1 MSDMLDLLESPDER
15 DLRASV
21 REMLAAEAPWQ
32 SVLSFVTSSSPEP
45 FDPKLWRTLAT
56 GMGLAGL
63 LVPEAQ
69 GGAGAQWRA
78 AAVVVEELG
87 RAVAPVPFL
96 SSAVV
101 ATTAL
106 GSSEAP
112 DLLGRLASGE
122 LTAALAVPY
131 GLWSAPPLL
140 SVPDGAVTGTVRGV
154 ADGLGAGLL
163 LVPGEDGLYAVDGAA
178 VRRTHVVSL
187 DETRPLCDL
196 EFSATPARRVGPLAA
211 VPSALRVA
219 ATMVAAEQVGLASWC
234 LETTVAYLKE
244 RHQFGRPVGSFQGLK
259 HRLADLWVELTQ
271 ARAVVGYAVAD
282 LAAGGEDASVAA
294 SLAKVVGSEVA
305 VRAAEECVQ
314 MHGGIGF
321 TWEHPAHLYLKRA
334 KATAIAYGSPDR
346 HRARLANLVDL
357 HLEDS

>member
-1 MSDMLDLLESPDER
+1 MTEELLETADEQ
-15 DLRASV
+15 DLRSGV
-21 REMLAAEAPWQ
+21 RDMLAAECPWQ
-32 SVLSFVTSSSPEP
+32 SVLSFASGGG
-45 FDPKLWRTLAT
+45 DAYDQKLWRTVAT

-87 RAVAPVPFL
+87 RAVAPVPYL

-106 GSSEAP
+106 GAVGEP
-112 DLLGRLASGE
+112 ELLGRLASGE

-140 SVPDGAVTGTVRGV
+140 SVSDGLANGAVRGV
-154 ADGLGAGLL
+154 ADALGAGLL
-163 LVPGEDGLYAVDGAA
+163 LVPAEDGLYAVDGAA
-178 VRRTHVVSL
+178 VRRTRVASL

-196 EFSATPARRVGPLAA
+196 EFADAPARRVASLEA
-211 VPSALRVA
+211 VPCALRSA
-219 ATMVAAEQVGLASWC
+219 ATLVAAEQVGVASWC
-234 LETTVAYLKE
+234 LDTTVAYLKE
-244 RHQFGRPVGSFQGLK
+244 RYQFGRPVGSFQALK

-271 ARAVVGYAVAD
+271 ARAVVAYAVAD
-282 LAAGGEDASVAA
+282 LSSGGDDASVAA
-294 SLAKVVGSEVA
+294 SLAKIVGSEVA

-334 KATAIAYGSPDR
+334 KATAVAFGSPDR
-346 HRARLANLVDL
+346 HRARLATLVDL
-357 HLEDS
+357 PLEAS

>member
-1 MSDMLDLLESPDER
+1 MTDLLGLLESPDER
-15 DLRASV
+15 DLRAGV
-21 REMLAAEAPWQ
+21 RDMLAAECSGQ
-32 SVLSFVTSSSPEP
+32 SVLAFVSGSADPYE
-45 FDPKLWRTLAT
+45 PKLWRTLAT

-78 AAVVVEELG
+78 AAVVAEELG

-106 GSSEAP
+106 GSSAEHGLLEA
-112 DLLGRLASGE
+112 LATGE

-131 GLWSAPPLL
+131 GLWSAPALL
-140 SVPDGAVTGTVRGV
+140 SAQDGAVTGTVRGV
-154 ADGLGAGLL
+154 ADALGAGVL
-163 LVPGEDGLYAVDGAA
+163 LVPCDDGLYAVEGAA
-178 VRRTHVVSL
+178 VRRTRIVSL

-196 EFSATPARRVGPLAA
+196 EFAAAPARLVAPLGA
-211 VPSALRVA
+211 VPRALRNA
-219 ATMVAAEQVGLASWC
+219 ATMVAAEQVGLAGWC
-234 LETTVAYLKE
+234 LDETVGYLKQ
-244 RHQFGRPVGSFQGLK
+244 RYQFGRPVGSFQALK

-271 ARAVVGYAVAD
+271 ARAVVAYAVAD

-294 SLAKVVGSEVA
+294 SLAKIVGSEVA

-334 KATAIAYGSPDR
+334 KATSVAYGSPDR
-346 HRARLANLVDL
+346 HRARLAGLVDL
-357 HLEDS
+357 PLEAS

>member
-1 MSDMLDLLESPDER
+1 MSDLLESPDEV
-15 DLRASV
+15 DLRAGV
-21 REMLAAEAPWQ
+21 REMLAAECPWQ
-32 SVLSFVTSSSPEP
+32 SVLAFVSSGGEAY
-45 FDPKLWRTLAT
+45 DQKLWRTLGT

-78 AAVVVEELG
+78 AGVVVEELG

-106 GSSEAP
+106 GAGGSPA
-112 DLLGRLASGE
+112 LLGQLASGE

-131 GLWSAPPLL
+131 GLWKAPRLL
-140 SVPDGAVTGTVRGV
+140 SVAGGVVTGTVRGV
-154 ADGLGAGLL
+154 ADALGAGLL
-163 LVPGEDGLYAVDGAA
+163 LVPAEDGLYAVEGSA
-178 VRRTHVVSL
+178 VRRTRVVSL

-196 EFSATPARRVGPLAA
+196 EFAAAPARLVASLEA
-211 VPSALRVA
+211 VPCALRAA
-219 ATMVAAEQVGLASWC
+219 ATLTAAEQVGLASWC
-234 LETTVAYLKE
+234 LDTTVEHLKS
-244 RHQFGRPVGSFQGLK
+244 RYQFARPVGSFQALK

-271 ARAVVGYAVAD
+271 ARAVVAYAVAD
-282 LAAGGEDASVAA
+282 LASGGEDASVAA
-294 SLAKVVGSEVA
+294 SLAKIVGSEVA

-334 KATAIAYGSPDR
+334 KATSVAYGSPDR
-346 HRARLANLVDL
+346 HRARLAGLVDL
-357 HLEDS
+357 PLEAS

>member
-1 MSDMLDLLESPDER
+1 MSDELLESADER
-15 DLRASV
+15 ELRSGV
-21 REMLAAEAPWQ
+21 REMLSAECPWQ
-32 SVLSFVTSSSPEP
+32 SVLAFVSGGGDA
-45 FDPKLWRTLAT
+45 FDPKLWRTVAT

-69 GGAGAQWRA
+69 GGSGAQWRA

-87 RAVAPVPFL
+87 RAVAPVPYL

-106 GSSEAP
+106 GLGEEPS
-112 DLLGRLASGE
+112 LLGRLASGE

-131 GLWSAPPLL
+131 GLWSAPRLL
-140 SVPDGAVTGTVRGV
+140 PVSAGVVNGTVRGV
-154 ADGLGAGLL
+154 ADALGAGLL
-163 LVPGEDGLYAVDGAA
+163 LVPCEDGLYAVDGAA
-178 VRRTHVVSL
+178 ARRTRVMSL

-196 EFSATPARRVGPLAA
+196 EFTAAPARLVASLSA
-211 VPSALRVA
+211 VPCALRVA
-219 ATMVAAEQVGLASWC
+219 ATLMAAEQVGLASWC
-234 LETTVAYLKE
+234 LDTTVAHL
-244 RHQFGRPVGSFQGLK
+244 RSRLQFGRPVGSFQALK

-271 ARAVVGYAVAD
+271 ARSVVAYAVAD
-282 LAAGGEDASVAA
+282 LASGGDDASVAA
-294 SLAKVVGSEVA
+294 SLAKIVGSEVA

-334 KATAIAYGSPDR
+334 KATSVAYGSPDR
-346 HRARLANLVDL
+346 HRARLATLVDL
-357 HLEDS
+357 PLEAS

>member
-1 MSDMLDLLESPDER
+1 MTDELLETADEQ
-15 DLRASV
+15 DLRSGV
-21 REMLAAEAPWQ
+21 REMLAAECPWQ
-32 SVLSFVTSSSPEP
+32 SVLAFASGAA
-45 FDPKLWRTLAT
+45 DPYDQKLWRTVAT

-87 RAVAPVPFL
+87 RAVAPVPFF

-106 GSSEAP
+106 GAAGEP
-112 DLLGRLASGE
+112 ELLGRLASGE

-131 GLWSAPPLL
+131 GLWSAPRLL
-140 SVPDGAVTGTVRGV
+140 SVSYGLVNGTVRGV
-154 ADGLGAGLL
+154 ADALGAGLL
-163 LVPGEDGLYAVDGAA
+163 LVPAEDGLYAVDGAA
-178 VRRTHVVSL
+178 VRRTRVVSL

-196 EFSATPARRVGPLAA
+196 EFADAPARLVASLEA
-211 VPSALRVA
+211 VPCALRSA
-219 ATMVAAEQVGLASWC
+219 ATLVAAEQVGLASWC
-234 LETTVAYLKE
+234 LDTTVSYLKE
-244 RHQFGRPVGSFQGLK
+244 RYQFGRPVGSFQALK

-282 LAAGGEDASVAA
+282 LASGGDDASVAA
-294 SLAKVVGSEVA
+294 SLAKIVGSEVA

-334 KATAIAYGSPDR
+334 KATAVAFGSPDR
-346 HRARLANLVDL
+346 HRARLATLVDL
-357 HLEDS
+357 PLEAS